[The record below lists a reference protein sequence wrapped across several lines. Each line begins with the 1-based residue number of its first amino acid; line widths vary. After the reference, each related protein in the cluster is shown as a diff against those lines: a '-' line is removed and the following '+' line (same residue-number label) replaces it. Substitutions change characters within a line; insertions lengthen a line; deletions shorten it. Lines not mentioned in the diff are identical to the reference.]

1 MYDQIQELIFWV
13 VASSK
18 SRASFLKNNR
28 VLHWET
34 QTLKQIFHFNGN
46 PMLSTASAPW
56 NE

>member
-56 NE
+56 NG